1 MFSLKDPSLHS
12 TGRKGCGSFNHK
24 VKSDLITE
32 SCCYVQLC
40 NLMDFSTP
48 GFPVHHYLLEV
59 AQTHVHWAG
68 DHPAISSSATPSPP
82 AFNLSQ
88 HQGLFQ
94 WVSFSGGHSIGVS
107 ASASV
112 LPMNIQDWSPLGWT
126 GWVSLLSRGLSGVFS
141 STSVLQKC

>member
-24 VKSDLITE
+24 VKRDLITE

-59 AQTHVHWAG
+59 AQTHVH
-68 DHPAISSSATPSPP
+68 
-82 AFNLSQ
+82 
-88 HQGLFQ
+88 
-94 WVSFSGGHSIGVS
+94 
-107 ASASV
+107 
-112 LPMNIQDWSPLGWT
+112 
-126 GWVSLLSRGLSGVFS
+126 
-141 STSVLQKC
+141 